1 MAGLH
6 VKVKTMIQQ
15 QSDTKPTL
23 RQVISSVL
31 AAMLGVQ
38 SDKNRERDF
47 TKGKFSTY
55 IIVGLIA
62 TLLFVLVVWGVVQ
75 AVLYTAAGH

>member
-1 MAGLH
+1 MNKQL
-6 VKVKTMIQQ
+6 T
-15 QSDTKPTL
+15 DTKPTL

-31 AAMLGVQ
+31 AAMFGVQ

-62 TLLFVLVVWGVVQ
+62 TVLFVLLVWGVVQ